1 MIKAQLKNISVSYNK
16 KDLILKNLNLDIYE
30 GELLSLLGPSG
41 CGKSTT
47 LRSIAGFIDVVDG
60 NFEVDGE
67 TYTNKG
73 IHERDFGIVFQSY
86 ALFPHLSV
94 YDNVAFGLKL
104 RKIDKKEIKKRVSEI
119 LKICNLDGYEYRF
132 PKNLSGGQRQRVAL
146 ARALVIK
153 PKLLLLDE
161 PLSNL
166 DAQLRIQMRH
176 EIRRIQKEL
185 NITTIFVT
193 HDQEECFA
201 ISDRVAVMKDGQ
213 IEQLDTPETIYDAPV
228 SEYVARFV
236 GFENFIDTKYLN
248 QSQDAKYGCIR
259 PQDIVI
265 HEEGEFNGKVI
276 SYEFLGGVYQWN
288 LESNIG
294 NITCNNKHRPL
305 LGEDVKFTLNKNKI
319 RFV

>member
-1 MIKAQLKNISVSYNK
+1 MIKAKLNNVSVSYNK

-47 LRSIAGFIDVVDG
+47 LRSIAGFIEMVDG

-104 RKIDKKEIKKRVSEI
+104 RKTDKKEIKERVSEI
-119 LKICNLDGYEYRF
+119 LKICNLDGFENRF

-213 IEQLDTPETIYDAPV
+213 IEQLDTPENIYDAPI

-236 GFENFIDTKYLN
+236 GFENFIEAKYLE
-248 QSQDAKYGCIR
+248 QSNEGTYGCIR
-259 PQDIVI
+259 PQDIEI
-265 HEEGEFNGKVI
+265 NQEGEYNGTVT

-288 LESNIG
+288 LKSNIG
-294 NITCNNKHRPL
+294 NITCNNSQRPSI
-305 LGEDVKFTLNKNKI
+305 GDNVKFNLNKDKL